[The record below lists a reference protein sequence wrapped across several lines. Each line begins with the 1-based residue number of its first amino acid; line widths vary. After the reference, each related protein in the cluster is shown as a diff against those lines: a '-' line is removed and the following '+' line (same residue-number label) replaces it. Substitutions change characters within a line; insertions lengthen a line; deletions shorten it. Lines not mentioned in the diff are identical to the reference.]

1 MRKPVIAGNW
11 KMYKTVGE
19 SVETV
24 LALKPLV
31 ANANHCEV
39 VVAPVFTSIKT
50 VAARLEGSK
59 IHVAGQDCAT
69 EVDEGAHTGEVAAFM
84 LRDAGARYVIVGHSE
99 RRQFYGES
107 DHIVNRKVRAGLS
120 AGLTVIMCVG
130 ETLDQRE
137 QGIAENVGAGQL
149 TGGLSGLT
157 SSDS

>member
-19 SVETV
+19 SVEMV

-50 VAARLEGSK
+50 VVDRLEGSN

-69 EVDEGAHTGEVAAFM
+69 EVEEGAHTGEVAAFM

-99 RRQFYGES
+99 RRQFYGDS
-107 DHIVNRKVRAGLS
+107 DPVVNRKVRAGLS

-130 ETLDQRE
+130 ETLRSE
-137 QGIAENVGAGQL
+137 ERRV
-149 TGGLSGLT
+149 
-157 SSDS
+157 